1 MASYSVGDVIA
12 GYRLDAP
19 AGRGGMGVVFRA
31 THIALERQGAVK
43 LIAPALAADDDFRQR
58 FRRESR
64 LAASIDHPHV
74 IPVFDAGEEDGQL
87 YVAMR
92 YVEGTDLAQL
102 IASRGAVD
110 ASEAVPLIAQ
120 VADAL
125 DAAHERG
132 LVHRDVKPANVLI
145 ETRPTGPH
153 AYLTD
158 FGLVKTVGATS
169 GVLTRTGN
177 FLGTPDYAAPEQ
189 VRGEGV
195 DARTDVYALG
205 CMLFHAVVGR
215 PPYVRDNDV
224 AKLFAHMNDP
234 APSLAEARGG
244 IPPGLDEVVRKALAK
259 DPEDRYARASDLAA
273 AAQAALTPT
282 QVADRPAPVTEVR
295 SRPAADVHSPPAPA
309 NNKRGRWVL
318 AAAAVALLACIAV
331 LAVALGGGDG
341 GGDDGGSAATIP
353 DGNLTGNPSFEE
365 NTEGWDFFESSITR
379 EQASDAPF
387 GDHVARVTLTG
398 QPGEYSIDDDPETVS
413 SSRAGTT
420 YTASAWVKATPA
432 NDGKPICISLREG
445 LEESDGAGPFTAASV
460 TASAGEYQQ
469 VRVSHRAA
477 ESGKS
482 IGVHVFR
489 AGAGMSEG
497 EAFLVDGIA
506 LTEGGGAAAQ
516 SAAECDA

>member
-12 GYRLDAP
+12 GYRLDEQ

-43 LIAPALAADDDFRQR
+43 LIAPGLAADDDFRLR

-64 LAASIDHPHV
+64 LAGSIDHPHV
-74 IPVFDAGEEDGQL
+74 IPVFDAGEENGQL

-92 YVEGTDLAQL
+92 YVEGTDLAKL

-110 ASEAVPLIAQ
+110 ATEAVQLIAQ

-145 ETRPTGPH
+145 ESRPTGAH

-189 VRGEGV
+189 VRGDDV

-205 CMLFHAVVGR
+205 CMLYHAVAGQ

-224 AKLFAHMNDP
+224 AKLFAHLNDP
-234 APSLAEARGG
+234 PPSLAAARQGV
-244 IPPGLDEVVRKALAK
+244 PPGLDEVVRKALAK
-259 DPEDRYARASDLAA
+259 DPGERYARASDLAS
-273 AAQAALTPT
+273 AAQGALTPT
-282 QVADRPAPVTEVR
+282 QVADRPAPVTEAH
-295 SRPAADVHSPPAPA
+295 SRPARPEK
-309 NNKRGRWVL
+309 KRGRWLV
-318 AAAAVALLACIAV
+318 AAAAVALLACAV
-331 LAVALGGGDG
+331 ALAVALGGG
-341 GGDDGGSAATIP
+341 GDDGDPSAGAIP
-353 DGNLTGNPSFEE
+353 ADNLTGNPSFEQ
-365 NTEGWDFFESSITR
+365 NTARWDVFESSITR

-387 GDHVARVTLTG
+387 GDHVVRVALTG
-398 QPGEYSIDDDPETVS
+398 QAGEYSIDDDPETVS
-413 SSRAGTT
+413 SSRAGVM
-420 YTASAWVKATPA
+420 YTATAWVKATEA
-432 NDGKPICISLREG
+432 NDGMPICISLREG
-445 LEESDGAGPFTAASV
+445 LEESDGEGPFSAASV
-460 TASAGEYQQ
+460 TASAGEYRQI
-469 VRVSHRAA
+469 RVTHRAA
-477 ESGKS
+477 ANGKT

-489 AGAGMSEG
+489 AGAGVSEG
-497 EAFLVDGIA
+497 EAFLVDGIV
-506 LTEGGGAAAQ
+506 LTQDGAAAAQ
-516 SAAECDA
+516 RAAECDA